1 MISLIIN
8 YYPATDTSM
17 PLLAVSTMALPAQ
30 PAIRPNCTIALMS
43 EPDRRLLPAVQ
54 TIAKEDEVVM
64 KDLDG
69 ELLTCSTTN
78 CTEAKRLKIKLDR
91 YHQLSTLSPS
101 KQNIPMSV
109 KFNTEPATPDNSSTP
124 GPVTKTT
131 EESDH
136 SPGGID
142 ELQAVSLTF
151 VNR

>member
-1 MISLIIN
+1 M
-8 YYPATDTSM
+8 
-17 PLLAVSTMALPAQ
+17 
-30 PAIRPNCTIALMS
+30 ALMS

-101 KQNIPMSV
+101 KQNIPMSL

-136 SPGGID
+136 SPGTPASSQFNFRKPIT
-142 ELQAVSLTF
+142 LMSLKCRYRT
-151 VNR
+151 NNDKMRTGPIQTQKETMNSSLK